1 MLSQSLMLAA
11 MLAALPT
18 ATAFGRSIAAAS
30 WPWPTPKATPRVM
43 MPPKTEFFRGILTD
57 PAGAHELRRPGS
69 HAQGQGAQG
78 TVPRC
83 PSSSHCWPMSPMR
96 KASPLGTTRSLL
108 GSWRRYPLVLSP
120 HKFPSLRG
128 GFDHVNSR
136 LERHAG

>member
-1 MLSQSLMLAA
+1 MLSQSLMFAA

-43 MPPKTEFFRGILTD
+43 MPPKTEFFRGLLTD
-57 PAGAHELRRPGS
+57 PAGAHELCRPGS

-83 PSSSHCWPMSPMR
+83 PSSSHCWPMSPKR
-96 KASPLGTTRSLL
+96 KATPPEQRALFSPLG
-108 GSWRRYPLVLSP
+108 
-120 HKFPSLRG
+120 
-128 GFDHVNSR
+128 
-136 LERHAG
+136 AGTP